1 MKLILQGRP
10 EGIGATASQII
21 VEVAL
26 DRRERDRLDPEAR
39 CSGGE
44 AVSCAVP
51 GRVAIAQDIE
61 LGDDPTMARLLI
73 VLMLLAA
80 VVSATNTVCF
90 YIKNKRSN

>member
-44 AVSCAVP
+44 ALSCAVP

-61 LGDDPTMARLLI
+61 PAQEHRVHREQFAGQQTTRLGT
-73 VLMLLAA
+73 
-80 VVSATNTVCF
+80 
-90 YIKNKRSN
+90 